1 MFPLTLEKIIE
12 TLKEFTKA
20 NNADIEL
27 ILIGGL
33 ALQHYGLKDRT
44 TIDIDAE
51 VKGNIEALFNFL
63 KHKEIP
69 SDMGEDIAGWSV
81 VTMPPGYRE
90 RAIQIYKDDKLTL
103 KVLHPIDFIIAKL
116 RRATDEDMEDAAYMV
131 KRFGIGPEEI
141 KESAEGVIKASP
153 KDTAL
158 FVFRKNVDLFVG
170 RLRHE

>member
-1 MFPLTLEKIIE
+1 MFPLTLERVIE

-20 NNADIEL
+20 NNADIEI

-33 ALQHYGLKDRT
+33 ALHHYGLKDRA

-90 RAIQIYKDDKLTL
+90 RTISIYKDEHLTV
-103 KVLHPIDFIIAKL
+103 KVLHPLDFVVAKL
-116 RRATDEDMEDAAYMV
+116 RRATEEDLEDAAFMV
-131 KRFGIGPEEI
+131 KQFGLKFEEI
-141 KESAEGVIKASP
+141 KETAEEAIRNSP

-158 FVFRKNVDLFVG
+158 FIFKKNVALFLNRVFK
-170 RLRHE
+170 

>member
-1 MFPLTLEKIIE
+1 MFPLTLERVIE

-20 NNADIEL
+20 NNADIEI

-33 ALQHYGLKDRT
+33 ALHHYGLKDRA

-90 RAIQIYKDDKLTL
+90 RTIRIYKDEHLTV
-103 KVLHPIDFIIAKL
+103 KVLHPLDFVVAKL
-116 RRATDEDMEDAAYMV
+116 RRATEEDLEDAAFMV
-131 KRFGIGPEEI
+131 KQFGLKFDEIRETAEEAI
-141 KESAEGVIKASP
+141 RNSP

-158 FVFRKNVDLFVG
+158 FIFKKNVALFLNRVFK
-170 RLRHE
+170 

>member
-1 MFPLTLEKIIE
+1 MFPLTLERVIE

-20 NNADIEL
+20 NNADIEI

-33 ALQHYGLKDRT
+33 ALHHYGLKDRA

-69 SDMGEDIAGWSV
+69 SDIGEDIAGWSV

-90 RAIQIYKDDKLTL
+90 RTIRIYKDEHLTV
-103 KVLHPIDFIIAKL
+103 KVLHPLDFVVAKL
-116 RRATDEDMEDAAYMV
+116 RRATEEDLEDAAFMV
-131 KRFGIGPEEI
+131 KQFGLKFEEI
-141 KESAEGVIKASP
+141 RETAEEAIRNSP

-158 FVFRKNVDLFVG
+158 FIFKKNVALFLNRVFK
-170 RLRHE
+170 

>member
-1 MFPLTLEKIIE
+1 MFPLTLERVIE

-33 ALQHYGLKDRT
+33 ALHYYGLKDRA

-51 VKGNIEALFNFL
+51 VKGDIEGLFEFL
-63 KHKEIP
+63 KQKNIP

-90 RAIQIYKDDKLTL
+90 RTIRIYKDEHLTV
-103 KVLHPIDFIIAKL
+103 KVLHPLDFVVAKL
-116 RRATDEDMEDAAYMV
+116 RRATEEDLEDAAFVV
-131 KRFGIGPEEI
+131 KQFGLGPEEI
-141 KESAEGVIKASP
+141 KEAAERVIKASP

-170 RLRHE
+170 RFRHG

>member
-1 MFPLTLEKIIE
+1 MFPLTLERVIE

-20 NNADIEL
+20 NNADIEI

-33 ALQHYGLKDRT
+33 ALHHYGLKDRA

-90 RAIQIYKDDKLTL
+90 RTIRIYKDEHLTV
-103 KVLHPIDFIIAKL
+103 KVLHPLDFVVAKL
-116 RRATDEDMEDAAYMV
+116 RRATEEDLEDAAFVV
-131 KRFGIGPEEI
+131 KQFGLKFEEI
-141 KESAEGVIKASP
+141 KETAEEAIRNSP

-158 FVFRKNVDLFVG
+158 FIFKKNVALFLSKVFK
-170 RLRHE
+170 

>member
-1 MFPLTLEKIIE
+1 MFPLTLERVIE

-20 NNADIEL
+20 NNADIEI

-33 ALQHYGLKDRT
+33 ALHHYGLKDRA

-90 RAIQIYKDDKLTL
+90 RTISIYKDEHLTV
-103 KVLHPIDFIIAKL
+103 KVLHPLDFVVAKL
-116 RRATDEDMEDAAYMV
+116 RRATEEDLEDAAFMV
-131 KRFGIGPEEI
+131 KQFGLKFDEIRETAEEAI
-141 KESAEGVIKASP
+141 RNSP

-158 FVFRKNVDLFVG
+158 FIFKKNVALFLNRVFK
-170 RLRHE
+170 